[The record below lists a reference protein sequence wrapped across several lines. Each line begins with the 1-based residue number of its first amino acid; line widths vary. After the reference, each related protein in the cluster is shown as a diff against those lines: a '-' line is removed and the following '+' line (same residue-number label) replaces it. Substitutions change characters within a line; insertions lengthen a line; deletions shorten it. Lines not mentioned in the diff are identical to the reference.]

1 MFFCNGPLLQNIL
14 RGDRDGDATVKETF
28 LRSRIYDLLETRK
41 NIAEATRSAFRLT
54 NCRKKEHSKTHDSF
68 C

>member
-28 LRSRIYDLLETRK
+28 LRSRIYDLLERRK
-41 NIAEATRSAFRLT
+41 NIAEANLR
-54 NCRKKEHSKTHDSF
+54 
-68 C
+68 